1 MADPMSQPG
10 ESLVYFCGRDVPIVE
25 ARVPISDHGVLYGLG
40 FFETFRTS
48 AGRPHAW
55 SRHRCRLEAACRRAG
70 IVLPSTFLAGDEER
84 LTAVI
89 RRQLAAHGLTEA
101 VFRYTVTAGAPSA
114 SGLYD
119 QPAEWLVLRPLPP
132 AAPAEGVA
140 LRTLQLTR
148 DNGEWLP
155 RPKSLN
161 YANSLLGASEL
172 NRRARRPDD
181 EGLFTAR
188 DSGFVV
194 EAVRQNLAWIAQGRL
209 CYPDPALGAVE
220 GTCLQWVLQHHP
232 AAVPRR
238 VSPAELAS
246 AEAVMIMNAVR
257 GVTPV
262 ARLWDRDDRETIGE
276 WRSAEN
282 PIVIALREAWVE
294 ALRETA
300 RRPV

>member
-10 ESLVYFCGRDVPIVE
+10 ESLVYFCGRDVPIAE
-25 ARVPISDHGVLYGLG
+25 ARVPISDHGVLYGIG

-55 SRHRCRLEAACRRAG
+55 PRHRRRLEAACWRAG

-84 LTAVI
+84 MTAVI
-89 RRQLAAHGLTEA
+89 RRQLAVRELTEA

-119 QPAEWLVLRPLPP
+119 QPAEWLVLRPLP
-132 AAPAEGVA
+132 AAAAAEGVA

-194 EAVRQNLAWIAQGRL
+194 EAVRQNLAWIEQGRL

-220 GTCLQWVLQHHP
+220 GTCLRWVLEHHP

-262 ARLWDRDDRETIGE
+262 ARLWDADDRETIGK
-276 WRSAEN
+276 WRSAEH

-294 ALRETA
+294 ALNVTA
-300 RRPV
+300 GHSL